1 MWLTHRE
8 FIWIQNIETRQCDQS
23 QQECTPSGGGGAA
36 ALLPPHQP
44 KKKFRNTD
52 FVDKISDILH
62 DLPFSQNQLL
72 KFFDDCQQC
81 YITVII
87 MTWLS

>member
-1 MWLTHRE
+1 MQKIGTW
-8 FIWIQNIETRQCDQS
+8 QCDQS
-23 QQECTPSGGGGAA
+23 QQKCTPSGGGGAA
-36 ALLPPHQP
+36 ALPPPHHHHHQ
-44 KKKFRNTD
+44 KQNFRNTD

-81 YITVII
+81 YITVIN
-87 MTWLS
+87 TT